1 VQQWVASD
9 IPNFAVY
16 DDEDLQ
22 EEGSAPSAPS
32 LTSPSD
38 SLAIS
43 LTFENLYTD
52 SVVFVWESSADSDG
66 DTVMYRAK
74 FGHIVYSGETLLDTV
89 KHDSTLAD
97 TSIVVF
103 YEDFNE
109 DLVDL
114 GGDNSVLKWNVSA
127 IAGSDTV
134 LSDNGPRFVLVDG
147 TSLSVDEDFIPTEF
161 ALRQNYPNPFNP
173 VTTIQFDIPEAGEV
187 RLDVYNILGE
197 KVATLVQGRT
207 KSADTP

>member
-1 VQQWVASD
+1 
-9 IPNFAVY
+9 
-16 DDEDLQ
+16 
-22 EEGSAPSAPS
+22 
-32 LTSPSD
+32 
-38 SLAIS
+38 
-43 LTFENLYTD
+43 
-52 SVVFVWESSADSDG
+52 
-66 DTVMYRAK
+66 MYRAK

-197 KVATLVQGRT
+197 KVATLVQGRHEIGRYTIRWDASGMASGMYFYRISSAKFTAT
-207 KSADTP
+207 KKLVLMK

>member
-1 VQQWVASD
+1 MLSD
-9 IPNFAVY
+9 NGPRFVLV
-16 DDEDLQ
+16 DGTSLSD
-22 EEGSAPSAPS
+22 SAPSAPS

-52 SVVFVWESSADSDG
+52 SVVFVWESSADPDG
-66 DTVMYRAK
+66 DAVMYRAK

-147 TSLSVDEDFIPTEF
+147 TSLSD
-161 ALRQNYPNPFNP
+161 
-173 VTTIQFDIPEAGEV
+173 
-187 RLDVYNILGE
+187 
-197 KVATLVQGRT
+197 
-207 KSADTP
+207 SAPSAPSLTSPSDSLAISLTFE